1 MKNESKSITDMPY
14 AKWLEHTLHD
24 ISQLPVRGIA
34 IACILENGDTYT
46 SYWRV
51 PMGDKLML
59 SGLIQQDA
67 MFDAL
72 DANGY
77 IPGDGPED
85 SENVDGD
92 GDSEESFYSEEE
104 EDDEEEEE

>member
-1 MKNESKSITDMPY
+1 MKNKNITDMPY
-14 AKWLEHTLHD
+14 AKWLEHALHD
-24 ISQLPVRGIA
+24 MSQLPARGIA

-85 SENVDGD
+85 SENADDDGDGD
-92 GDSEESFYSEEE
+92 GDSEESFYSEE
-104 EDDEEEEE
+104 DGEEEE